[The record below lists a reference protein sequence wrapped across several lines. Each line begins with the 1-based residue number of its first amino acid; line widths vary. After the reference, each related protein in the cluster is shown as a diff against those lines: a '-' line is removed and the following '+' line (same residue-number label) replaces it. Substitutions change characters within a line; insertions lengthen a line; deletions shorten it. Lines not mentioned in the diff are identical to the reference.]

1 MTRLSLLLV
10 VAAACGGS
18 PKPTPTTTPLPDDA
32 KPPAPP
38 VAQAPAPAPEA
49 KPPTPPPPAG
59 PLDIKIPAQQ
69 TTVKLVSGGKGKK
82 EAMRYTLKEG
92 AKQAV
97 ELALDFSGRQ
107 DTEEQGVPTI
117 VLSAS
122 AETKAV
128 GKDGTAEYT
137 LTVTGTDARA
147 VAGVAV
153 EMDQFKHA
161 LDILSG
167 LTIGGTVGANGAAG
181 DVTLH
186 MENPPPHAARVLDLI
201 RMTLPRL
208 PVLPTEAVGVGAK
221 WQATT
226 SAKLADR
233 LDVTQI
239 TDYELIAHKGT
250 TWTIKGTSKVSGKD
264 QDIETSKVS
273 EITGTGTS
281 EATLDGGALYPTLK
295 SSIETQ
301 FKASEKDKSVKFTL
315 KIGSAVTPKDAAAA
329 PPKAAPAPTATPTP
343 RSK

>member
-18 PKPTPTTTPLPDDA
+18 PKPTPTTTPLPDDTKQA
-32 KPPAPP
+32 APP
-38 VAQAPAPAPEA
+38 VAQAPAPAPA
-49 KPPTPPPPAG
+49 VKSPAPPPPPAG
-59 PLDIKIPAQQ
+59 PLDIKIPALQ

-82 EAMRYTLKEG
+82 EAMRYALKEG

-137 LTVTGTDARA
+137 LTVTSTDARE

-153 EMDQFKHA
+153 DMGQFKHA
-161 LDILSG
+161 LEILSG

-208 PVLPTEAVGVGAK
+208 PVLPTEAVGVGAR

-233 LDVTQI
+233 LDITQI
-239 TDYELIAHKGT
+239 TDYELIAHKGS

-281 EATLDGGALYPTLK
+281 EATIDGGALYPTLK

-329 PPKAAPAPTATPTP
+329 PAA
-343 RSK
+343 KGK